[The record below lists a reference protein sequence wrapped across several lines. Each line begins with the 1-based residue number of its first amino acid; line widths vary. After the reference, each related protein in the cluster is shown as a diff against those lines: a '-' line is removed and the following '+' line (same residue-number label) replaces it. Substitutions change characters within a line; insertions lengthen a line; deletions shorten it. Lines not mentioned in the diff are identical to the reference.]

1 MSKKLWIILGII
13 AAVLVGFLLFRG
25 DGNNTPGGDSNSAS
39 SHVRGNADSSVVLT
53 EYADFQCP
61 YCAAYYPVVEQVIEK
76 YQNDVR
82 FEYRHLP
89 LSNHLNAFAAS
100 RAAEA
105 AALQSEQAFW
115 DMAGLL
121 FENQESW
128 STSSNPQAFFE
139 QYAQQLNLD
148 VEKFKQDFASSE
160 VNSRINDDIASFN
173 ATGEEMGTPAFFL
186 NGERILL
193 SEGSLEEFSQILDE
207 AIAKAAAEAAAQQKP
222 AESTETAQ

>member
-13 AAVLVGFLLFRG
+13 AAVLVGFLLLRG
-25 DGNNTPGGDSNSAS
+25 DDAGNQTPNGDSTSQS
-39 SHVRGNADSSVVLT
+39 IHVRGNPESSVVLT

-61 YCAAYYPVVEQVIEK
+61 YCAAYYPVVEEVIQK

-82 FEYRHLP
+82 FEYRNLP
-89 LSNHLNAFAAS
+89 LSAAHPNAFAAA

-105 AALQSEQAFW
+105 AAIQSDQAFW

-121 FENQESW
+121 FENQQSW
-128 STSSNPQAFFE
+128 SGSSSPQTFFE

-160 VNSRINDDIASFN
+160 VNDRINNDMASFK
-173 ATGEEMGTPAFFL
+173 ATGEEMGTPTFLL
-186 NGERILL
+186 NGEKIFL
-193 SEGSLEEFSQILDE
+193 SEGSVDEFSKYIDE
-207 AIAKAAAEAAAQQKP
+207 ALAKAKEAEANQPQPTESAQ
-222 AESTETAQ
+222 